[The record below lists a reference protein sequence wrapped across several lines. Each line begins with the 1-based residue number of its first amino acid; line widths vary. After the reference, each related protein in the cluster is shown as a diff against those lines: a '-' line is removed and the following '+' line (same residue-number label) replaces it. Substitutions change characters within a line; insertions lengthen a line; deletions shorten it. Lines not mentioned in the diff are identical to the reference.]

1 VRPSAWQLVVIVV
14 IIVVLVG
21 YKRLPDMARSVGR
34 SLRIF
39 KSEVE
44 QLADK
49 DDDPN
54 STHVEP
60 RDRDQ
65 DRYRDIDRD
74 QDRYR
79 DREQVRYREQ
89 DGDREQDRDRD
100 RPRRTDSSQS
110 RLDAGFERPED
121 DTEPRRG

>member
-1 VRPSAWQLVVIVV
+1 MWKAPPVRPSAWQLVVIVV

-49 DDDPN
+49 DDDPD

-60 RDRDQ
+60 RDRD
-65 DRYRDIDRD
+65 R
-74 QDRYR
+74 
-79 DREQVRYREQ
+79 
-89 DGDREQDRDRD
+89 DRDRD
-100 RPRRTDSSQS
+100 RLHRTDSSQS
-110 RLDAGFERPED
+110 RLDAGYERPED